1 MKTRILSIMTLF
13 VGACGGPTVH
23 FDPKPAPGWVN
34 ARGSGVGGGAISVV
48 GAAPATLDPARDAD
62 MATRDGKVR
71 IAQIFDSEVKS
82 RSTDWSL
89 ASTRGEKQVSAQS
102 VEVRSN
108 VRVDEVTVEST
119 YRDEATRT
127 HYARVSVDRAA
138 WSKRVQ
144 KRLDDG
150 LAQVNGHVD
159 AAGKALAAG
168 RVTTALKETLAGY
181 QKGHELEP
189 DFVVADLIA
198 TDLKAR
204 DRLAAAKK
212 GLDDAARKM
221 RAEHPVALDVTGPAD
236 ARARF
241 VADVTKFLGSYGFT
255 VTDKPVAGALRLKA
269 TLGERFAKTETV
281 AGRSEKL
288 HAAQGKVQLLDAD
301 GAPVAGLDVDLGPD
315 RYTERDV
322 DDAKAKDKALA
333 LAADTAASLF
343 RSAFRRAYPAGD

>member
-1 MKTRILSIMTLF
+1 VKTRVLSIATLF
-13 VGACGGPTVH
+13 LCACGGPAVH
-23 FDPKPAPGWVN
+23 FDAKPAPGWIN

-48 GAAPATLDPARDAD
+48 GAAPATLDPQRDAD
-62 MATRDGKVR
+62 LATRDGKSR
-71 IAQIFDSEVKS
+71 IAQLFDSEVKS
-82 RSTDWSL
+82 RSTDWTL
-89 ASTRGEKQVSAQS
+89 ASTRGEKSVTASS

-108 VRVDEVTVEST
+108 VRVDEVAVEST
-119 YRDEATRT
+119 YRDEGTRT
-127 HYARVSVDRAA
+127 HYVKVSVDRGA

-144 KRLDDG
+144 KRLEDG
-150 LAQVNGHVD
+150 LAEVTGHVD
-159 AAGKALAAG
+159 AAGKALASG

-181 QKGHELEP
+181 EKGHALEP

-198 TDLKAR
+198 GDLKAR
-204 DRLAAAKK
+204 ERLATAKK

-221 RAEHPVALDVTGPAD
+221 RAEHPVALEVTGPAD
-236 ARARF
+236 AKARF

-255 VTDKPVAGALRLKA
+255 VADKPGAGALRLKA
-269 TLGERFAKTETV
+269 TLGERFAKNETV

-322 DDAKAKDKALA
+322 DDAKAKEKALT
-333 LAADTAASLF
+333 LAAETSASLF
-343 RSAFRRAYPAGD
+343 RTAFRRAYPAGD

>member
-1 MKTRILSIMTLF
+1 VKTRVLSIVTLF
-13 VGACGGPTVH
+13 LGACGGPTVH
-23 FDPKPAPGWVN
+23 FDPKPAPGWIN
-34 ARGSGVGGGAISVV
+34 ARGSGVGGGSISAV
-48 GAAPATLDPARDAD
+48 GAAPATLEPQRDAD
-62 MATRDGKVR
+62 LATRDGKSR
-71 IAQIFDSEVKS
+71 IAQLFDSEVKS
-82 RSTDWSL
+82 RSTDWTL
-89 ASTRGEKQVSAQS
+89 ASTRGEKTVTAQS

-108 VRVDEVTVEST
+108 VRVDEVTVDSS

-127 HYARVSVDRAA
+127 HYVQVSVDRGA

-144 KRLDDG
+144 KRLEDG
-150 LAQVNGHVD
+150 LTEVNGHVD

-181 QKGHELEP
+181 QKGQALEP

-198 TDLKAR
+198 TDLRAR
-204 DRLAAAKK
+204 ERLATAKK
-212 GLDDAARKM
+212 GLDEAARKI

-236 ARARF
+236 AKARF

-255 VTDKPVAGALRLKA
+255 VAEKPAAGALRLKA
-269 TLGERFAKTETV
+269 TLGERFARAETV

-322 DDAKAKDKALA
+322 DDGKAKEKALM
-333 LAADTAASLF
+333 LAADTASSLF
-343 RSAFRRAYPAGD
+343 RSAFRRAYPTAE